1 MNQNPESNEQLREM
15 VQGSRRNME
24 SLVAHIWGRPE
35 LRDVI
40 HRLVNAEDMLLEFSQ
55 LAIDDPDLMRQVLAG
70 AIAALTNT
78 QCVATINV
86 ELKRRA
92 SAAN

>member
-1 MNQNPESNEQLREM
+1 
-15 VQGSRRNME
+15 
-24 SLVAHIWGRPE
+24 
-35 LRDVI
+35 
-40 HRLVNAEDMLLEFSQ
+40 MLLEFSQ

-92 SAAN
+92 SGAK